1 MLTAG
6 SITRT
11 NTARWWWCNGAAV
24 NSLSVAFPI
33 SAWANSLALLGL
45 LGETNL
51 RENCSLARFPSV
63 ARYTALCSHYTIYSF
78 VDCSLSTPSHVSAE
92 TSYLLA
98 NHLLAIPLLAIR
110 LLAQQTKREAECYSA
125 RYI

>member
-63 ARYTALCSHYTIYSF
+63 ARYTALCSHYTIDSF
-78 VDCSLSTPSHVSAE
+78 VDCIVGFGAIIKLCPHQTVLPDMTYLSRHAV
-92 TSYLLA
+92 TSFA
-98 NHLLAIPLLAIR
+98 TAHA
-110 LLAQQTKREAECYSA
+110 
-125 RYI
+125 